1 MYQSSRCKVNFQ
13 DLFALLLTVRR
24 SVLKVG
30 RYKKWQKL
38 TQDMPFSFSTK
49 PTNQVFLLLEM
60 YPDTSAYILKN
71 PFFFFLIPIRV
82 HFPYYGSPIVVSCEM
97 FGALTRLSLSSSYTY
112 SSEVTRKQA
121 QNMTSLL
128 TKFVPFFKATL
139 YPSIHY
145 RFQPH
150 CRELVCQTFMPFV
163 LLQLYYNF

>member
-71 PFFFFLIPIRV
+71 PFFFLTQIRV
-82 HFPYYGSPIVVSCEM
+82 HFPYYGSPIDVSCEM
-97 FGALTRLSLSSSYTY
+97 YLVPYTLVTLFLVHVFIRGDTKTSTKYDFSPHEIRAFFQGYFVSKYPLSLP
-112 SSEVTRKQA
+112 
-121 QNMTSLL
+121 TSL
-128 TKFVPFFKATL
+128 
-139 YPSIHY
+139 
-145 RFQPH
+145 
-150 CRELVCQTFMPFV
+150 
-163 LLQLYYNF
+163 

>member
-1 MYQSSRCKVNFQ
+1 MAKTYTRH
-13 DLFALLLTVRR
+13 A
-24 SVLKVG
+24 
-30 RYKKWQKL
+30 
-38 TQDMPFSFSTK
+38 
-49 PTNQVFLLLEM
+49 
-60 YPDTSAYILKN
+60 I
-71 PFFFFLIPIRV
+71 FFFYKTYKSSFFAIGNVSRYIRIHIKESFLFLFDPNPSTFSLLWIPHRC
-82 HFPYYGSPIVVSCEM
+82 IVRNV

-145 RFQPH
+145 RLQPH